1 MFKAGNGPGRLI
13 RKWKMAEAAIKI
25 DETRMVE
32 PATTE
37 SLEILNRHLAENF
50 LSRASYLA
58 ERGIAA
64 TPVRPGTKRPFLDN
78 WAEEATADLTRIAA
92 WYQEFPDHN
101 VGAVAK
107 SDHSCMFDDD
117 SGIWERIE
125 KEIGFIRPSTF
136 TCRGAKG
143 SHSYFLQTDASRALG
158 NYQQK
163 LVDENGDFAKDA
175 NGKEIT
181 LFDFQQNNK
190 IVVGPGS
197 LHPSGIRYEVIDD
210 SPLVPIPGEL
220 VAWLVRFRAE
230 NEAKQK
236 GRAAAK
242 QSDVPSGA
250 GFIVTGSLSP
260 TAVAARI
267 MMRAKP
273 YETEADRQFSQAMG
287 FKHRHLADVQF
298 AMWLLDKSMLPEAE
312 AERLFAE
319 RKLHQDRGRQ
329 YDRAILKKARKNL
342 DHDAEEAGKQ
352 ILSEAQKRIDEKSV
366 KKSDD
371 MAAKLLSY
379 AELIAQREAVGNLP
393 EMVEGLLPDRTV
405 NIIAG
410 DSGLGKTPLALQLGI
425 CVAFEIPFL
434 KRPTRRGRVLIVDY
448 ENPDLIDRLTEIGG
462 YLNVPLPMDANWLR
476 VMQSPTQE
484 EIAAAIEYFGPQL
497 VVVDGLRGIDPQIE
511 KTEVASRV
519 LGECQ
524 KISLR
529 KGLSWLFIHNIR
541 KGSEKANEEF
551 KLDLFDTDT
560 RVMEWMEKVA
570 GSRGL
575 INQTSVRIGI
585 DQVKRA
591 RGEEVLGLR
600 GFYKGK
606 GEFGPIK
613 IARQFDESGEPVGYY
628 LVCGASLLSQDDIIL
643 LARLPVNEE
652 LTFGQVRRLAEF
664 KSDHPT
670 ADFLKRCEAAGTMA
684 AKGKPKSKERRYISF
699 GSTGGGPKG
708 SDFRRVPLLEGAY
721 MGK

>member
-1 MFKAGNGPGRLI
+1 
-13 RKWKMAEAAIKI
+13 
-25 DETRMVE
+25 
-32 PATTE
+32 
-37 SLEILNRHLAENF
+37 
-50 LSRASYLA
+50 
-58 ERGIAA
+58 
-64 TPVRPGTKRPFLDN
+64 
-78 WAEEATADLTRIAA
+78 
-92 WYQEFPDHN
+92 
-101 VGAVAK
+101 
-107 SDHSCMFDDD
+107 
-117 SGIWERIE
+117 
-125 KEIGFIRPSTF
+125 
-136 TCRGAKG
+136 
-143 SHSYFLQTDASRALG
+143 
-158 NYQQK
+158 
-163 LVDENGDFAKDA
+163 
-175 NGKEIT
+175 
-181 LFDFQQNNK
+181 
-190 IVVGPGS
+190 
-197 LHPSGIRYEVIDD
+197 
-210 SPLVPIPGEL
+210 
-220 VAWLVRFRAE
+220 
-230 NEAKQK
+230 
-236 GRAAAK
+236 
-242 QSDVPSGA
+242 
-250 GFIVTGSLSP
+250 
-260 TAVAARI
+260 
-267 MMRAKP
+267 MRAKP

-319 RKLHQDRGRQ
+319 RKLHQDGKRQ
-329 YDRAILKKARKNL
+329 YDRAILRKARKNL

-352 ILSEAQKRIDEKSV
+352 ILSEAQKRIDEKSA
-366 KKSDD
+366 KKSED

-379 AELIAQREAVGNLP
+379 AELMAQREAVGNLP

-405 NIIAG
+405 KIIAG

-462 YLNVPLPMDANWLR
+462 YLKIPLPMDANWLR

-484 EIAAAIEYFGPQL
+484 EIGAAIEYFDPQL
-497 VVVDGLRGIDPQIE
+497 VVADGLRGIDPQIE

-591 RGEEVLGLR
+591 KGEEVLGLR

-613 IARQFDESGEPVGYY
+613 IARQFDEKWRTCRVLPGLWRIS
-628 LVCGASLLSQDDIIL
+628 SLLSQDDIIR
-643 LARLPVNEE
+643 LARLPINEE
-652 LTFGQVRRLAEF
+652 LTFGQIRKLAEF

-670 ADFLKRCEAAGTMA
+670 ADFLKRCEAAGTIA
-684 AKGKPKSKERRYISF
+684 AKGKPRSKERRYISF
-699 GSTGGGPKG
+699 GSTPEADPREQASEEYPFSG
-708 SDFRRVPLLEGAY
+708 GAY
-721 MGK
+721 MGSEVSVLKTKGSHPGSEAEVTLKTRKCGRLSLPTKSVHFRITSTSLPRLFSLK